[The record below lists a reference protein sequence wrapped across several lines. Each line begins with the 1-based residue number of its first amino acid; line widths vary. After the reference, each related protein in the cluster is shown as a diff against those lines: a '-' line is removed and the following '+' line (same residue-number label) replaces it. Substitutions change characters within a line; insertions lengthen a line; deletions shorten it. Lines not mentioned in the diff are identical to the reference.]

1 MIDLHVHFGTL
12 HCKSFML
19 TESRSIQAHNVGTE
33 YYYVSCYQL
42 DIISNLNY
50 YLTLKITI
58 LLSGDIESN
67 PGPVSA
73 DGCLK
78 EFSVVHLNVR
88 SIRTKLE
95 LIFNDVSDIL
105 CFTETH
111 LDDIVS
117 NNYLLSE
124 CSNFTLYRRD
134 LPADSGGVV
143 VYVSNRLFSKRRHD
157 LELPSVQSIW
167 LEIKHSSSSFLICST
182 YRPPNPR
189 VSLWKDLNIRVV

>member
-1 MIDLHVHFGTL
+1 MIGWHVHFGTL

-19 TESRSIQAHNVGTE
+19 TEGHSIQAHNVGIE

-73 DGCLK
+73 DGYLK
-78 EFSVVHLNVR
+78 EISVVHLNVR

-95 LIFNDVSDIL
+95 LIFNDFSDHGIL
-105 CFTETH
+105 YFTEMH
-111 LDDIVS
+111 LDDNVS

-124 CSNFTLYRRD
+124 CSNFTFYREIY
-134 LPADSGGVV
+134 LHTQVV
-143 VYVSNRLFSKRRHD
+143 LFMFQI
-157 LELPSVQSIW
+157 VC
-167 LEIKHSSSSFLICST
+167 F
-182 YRPPNPR
+182 PN
-189 VSLWKDLNIRVV
+189 VDTT